1 MKTAQ
6 RKRLIYGDDRR
17 CRSCGAKGRVEV
29 MEVPDVGTVK
39 VITCP
44 YCDGRPEAA

>member
-1 MKTAQ
+1 MKVAQ
-6 RKRLIYGDDRR
+6 RRKLIYGDDRR

-29 MEVPDVGTVK
+29 VEVEGTAVK

-44 YCDGRPEAA
+44 YCDGRPE